1 MALQSGNPA
10 NQVFA
15 TDAYN
20 LDDDDVIVDGDQIII
35 GHTQE
40 DQTDMKRMGKKQ
52 ELMVSSC
59 VTVLIC
65 LLRYC

>member
-1 MALQSGNPA
+1 MAFQSGTLA
-10 NQVFA
+10 KQAFT

-35 GHTQE
+35 GHTKE
-40 DQTDMKRMGKKQ
+40 DQTDMKRMGKQQ

-59 VTVLIC
+59 VMV
-65 LLRYC
+65 